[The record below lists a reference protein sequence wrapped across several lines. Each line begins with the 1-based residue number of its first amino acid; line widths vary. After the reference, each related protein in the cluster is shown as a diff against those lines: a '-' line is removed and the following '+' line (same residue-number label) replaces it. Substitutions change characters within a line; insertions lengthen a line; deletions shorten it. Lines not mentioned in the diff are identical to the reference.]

1 MTGAVAGAL
10 VAGLGISALLLAGE
24 RKSGEPSELATLERA
39 GAEKLGVHPTP
50 DADRLP
56 DAREQAVIQGGHLLL
71 SAAAGAAYAASVD
84 EDAGVVASGL
94 GFGLAFY
101 AAMHWVLGPLLGI
114 KQPEWRAEAGTIAM
128 HAANHLALGLA
139 TAAGARAAA
148 R

>member
-39 GAEKLGVHPTP
+39 GAKKLGAHLLP

-84 EDAGVVASGL
+84 EDAGGM
-94 GFGLAFY
+94 GD
-101 AAMHWVLGPLLGI
+101 
-114 KQPEWRAEAGTIAM
+114 R
-128 HAANHLALGLA
+128 
-139 TAAGARAAA
+139 
-148 R
+148 